1 MVLGVSIKK
10 TPDHSLILGIVLL
23 RLGLEEL
30 HATPAQSKRYLDSFI
45 PKDQIIRTRKEVG
58 NNFKLSEGLVC
69 VFDFRAHRFAF
80 LFASNLPRK
89 YGSQATS
96 DP

>member
-1 MVLGVSIKK
+1 MVLGVSIEK

-30 HATPAQSKRYLDSFI
+30 DAALAQSQRYFDSI
-45 PKDQIIRTRKEVG
+45 VPKDQIFRTGKEVG

-69 VFDFRAHRFAF
+69 VFDFRAHTVAF
-80 LFASNLPRK
+80 LFANNRLR
-89 YGSQATS
+89 
-96 DP
+96 